1 MRFSG
6 IDANLLIAL
15 NALLREKNV
24 TRAAQRVGRGQPAM
38 SHALARLRAY
48 FEDPLLVPEGRGLAL
63 SPRGQELSEPVA
75 RAMSALLEVFDKHA
89 GAEKRANR
97 RFVIASSDLFA
108 CRFFPELLRTLQR
121 DDPTIVLEARP
132 LSARS
137 TEQILGDGID
147 LAFGVYEDVPLH
159 VNQQLLFNEPFVCVV
174 RTDHPKVRKAIPLR
188 LYLDLPHLEIIFA
201 PRARIGERVDRML
214 AATGTRRRVTASVA
228 HFSVARRVLEANDH
242 VLTMTKGNAESLIQ
256 GSALRIVDAPL
267 ELPPLGFSQIWL
279 RHRDEDTS
287 HRWLRETAA
296 RVCTSQHD
304 EEAAS
309 AN

>member
-6 IDANLLIAL
+6 IDANLLIVL
-15 NALLREKNV
+15 DALLREKNV

-63 SPRGQELSEPVA
+63 SARAEELSEPVA

-89 GAEKRANR
+89 GAEKRAHR

-132 LSARS
+132 LTARS
-137 TEQILGDGID
+137 TEQILSDGID

-159 VNQQLLFNEPFVCVV
+159 INQQQLFNESFVCVV
-174 RTDHPKVRKAIPLR
+174 RADHPKVRKTIPLR
-188 LYLDLPHLEIIFA
+188 LYLDLPHLEITFA
-201 PRARIGERVDRML
+201 PRARIGERIDRML

-228 HFSVARRVLEANDH
+228 HFSVARRVLETNDH
-242 VLTMTKGNAESLIQ
+242 VLTMTKGSAESLIQ

-267 ELPPLGFSQIWL
+267 ELPQLRFSQIWW
-279 RHRDEDTS
+279 RHQDEDTS

-296 RVCTSQHD
+296 HVCTSHRD
-304 EEAAS
+304 EETAS